1 MDRVVLVILFA
12 AIWIS
17 GVLLMYVGWRGR
29 GRRQREMVGELPVVP
44 EVRGE
49 QTVPTATGLYLGTT
63 IAPNWQD
70 RIAIGDIGYR
80 AAGTVTAYPTGVA
93 VDRDG
98 ASTIWIPRPALR
110 AIRTERGH
118 ANKVMTKD
126 GILVI
131 RWQLP
136 SGLEVDT
143 GFRADN
149 KSVYPTWVDSPDLT
163 AETTETGEAEAEGA
177 DSRQTKENT

>member
-1 MDRVVLVILFA
+1 MDRVLLVVLFA

-29 GRRQREMVGELPVVP
+29 GRRQREMVGDLPAAP
-44 EVRGE
+44 EQRGE
-49 QTVPTATGLYLGTT
+49 PGPAATTGLYLGTT
-63 IAPNWQD
+63 IAPSWQD
-70 RIAIGDIGYR
+70 RITVGDIGFR
-80 AAGTVTAYPTGVA
+80 AAGRISEYPTGVA

-98 ASTIWIPRPALR
+98 ASTIWIPRDSIR
-110 AIRTERGH
+110 AVRTERGH
-118 ANKVMTKD
+118 ANKVMTRD

-143 GFRADN
+143 GFRSDD
-149 KSVYPTWVDSPDLT
+149 KSVYPDWVRSFDNAGAVADG
-163 AETTETGEAEAEGA
+163 EVNTTNP
-177 DSRQTKENT
+177 RQTEEST

>member
-1 MDRVVLVILFA
+1 MDRVLLVILFA
-12 AIWIS
+12 AIWFA
-17 GVLLMYVGWRGR
+17 GVGLMYVGWRGR
-29 GRRQREMVGELPVVP
+29 SRRQREMVGELPTAPADRGDPNVP
-44 EVRGE
+44 A
-49 QTVPTATGLYLGTT
+49 ATGLYLGTT
-63 IAPNWQD
+63 IAPSWQD
-70 RIAIGDIGYR
+70 RIAIGDIGHR
-80 AAGTVTAYPTGVA
+80 AAGTVTAYPAGIA

-110 AIRTERGH
+110 AVRTERGH
-118 ANKVMTKD
+118 ANKVMTRD

-149 KSVYPTWVDSPDLT
+149 KSVYPAWVDNPDLQ
-163 AETTETGEAEAEGA
+163 APATEAPVPDAGE
-177 DSRQTKENT
+177 SRQTKENT

>member
-1 MDRVVLVILFA
+1 MDRVLLVTLFA
-12 AIWIS
+12 AIWIA

-44 EVRGE
+44 EQRGE
-49 QTVPTATGLYLGTT
+49 PTVPAVTGLYLGTT
-63 IAPNWQD
+63 IAPSWQD
-70 RIAIGDIGYR
+70 RIAIGDIGHR
-80 AAGTVTAYPTGVA
+80 AAGTATAYPSGIA

-110 AIRTERGH
+110 AVRTERGH
-118 ANKVMTKD
+118 ANKVMTRD

-143 GFRADN
+143 GFRADD
-149 KSVYPTWVDSPDLT
+149 KSVYPSWVDSPDLQDPDLQ
-163 AETTETGEAEAEGA
+163 ETVTTTPESGE
-177 DSRQTKENT
+177 TKENT